1 MSLMELMEY
10 HMSLMELC
18 GIQQLELSN
27 GLVGQHI
34 ELMEQSSV
42 LVGHHMR
49 LMEQSS
55 ELGHHKRLM
64 GLMLGILHVLHVRM
78 MFVCIEQLGWLG

>member
-18 GIQQLELSN
+18 GIQQQGLSN
-27 GLVGQHI
+27 GLVGQHMK
-34 ELMEQSSV
+34 LVGQSSV

-55 ELGHHKRLM
+55 ELGHHMRLM
-64 GLMLGILHVLHVRM
+64 VLMLDILHVLHVRM

>member
-1 MSLMELMEY
+1 MNLMELMEF
-10 HMSLMELC
+10 HKSLMELC
-18 GIQQLELSN
+18 GIQQLVLSN

-42 LVGHHMR
+42 VGHHMR

-55 ELGHHKRLM
+55 VVVHHMRLM
-64 GLMLGILHVLHVRM
+64 VRMLGILHVLHVRM